1 MSRLALSVAAAACL
15 AVTAL
20 APVAMAGNQPS
31 AAMVAP
37 SGCSSVLYSWTN
49 MRKATAAH
57 IEIRPNGVLLTTV
70 HSAPIGANGSF
81 AMPASI
87 TFVAGQHYTFLGY
100 VTDSVGRSISTSGA
114 AWWGYC

>member
-1 MSRLALSVAAAACL
+1 MTRLALSVTAAACL
-15 AVTAL
+15 AVTAV
-20 APVAMAGNQPS
+20 APVALAGNQPS

-49 MRKATAAH
+49 MRKAVAAH

-70 HSAPIGANGSF
+70 HSGPVGANGLF
-81 AMPASI
+81 AMPASVM
-87 TFVAGQHYTFLGY
+87 FVAGQHYTFLGY
-100 VTDSVGRSISTSGA
+100 VTDNAGRSISTSGA

>member
-1 MSRLALSVAAAACL
+1 MSRLALSIVAAACL
-15 AVTAL
+15 AVTAV
-20 APVAMAGNQPS
+20 APVALAGSKPS

-37 SGCSSVLYSWTN
+37 SGCSSVLYSLTS

-57 IEIRPNGVLLTTV
+57 IEIRPDGVLLTTV
-70 HSAPIGANGSF
+70 HSGPVGASGSF
-81 AMPASI
+81 AMPASV

-100 VTDSVGRSISTSGA
+100 LTDSAGRSIAASGA

>member
-1 MSRLALSVAAAACL
+1 LGGNQPS
-15 AVTAL
+15 
-20 APVAMAGNQPS
+20 AGGSQPS

-49 MRKATAAH
+49 MRKAVAAH
-57 IEIRPNGVLLTTV
+57 IEIRPEGVLLTTI
-70 HSAPIGANGSF
+70 HSGPVGANGSF
-81 AMPASI
+81 AMPDSV

-100 VTDSVGRSISTSGA
+100 VTDNAGRRISTSGA

>member
-1 MSRLALSVAAAACL
+1 MTRLALSVAAAACL
-15 AVTAL
+15 AVAAL
-20 APVAMAGNQPS
+20 APVALAGSKPS

-37 SGCSSVLYSWTN
+37 GGCSSVLYSWTN

-57 IEIRPNGVLLTTV
+57 IEIRPDGALLTTV
-70 HSAPIGANGSF
+70 HSGPVGANGSF
-81 AMPASI
+81 AMPASV

-100 VTDSVGRSISTSGA
+100 LTDNAGRSVSTSGA